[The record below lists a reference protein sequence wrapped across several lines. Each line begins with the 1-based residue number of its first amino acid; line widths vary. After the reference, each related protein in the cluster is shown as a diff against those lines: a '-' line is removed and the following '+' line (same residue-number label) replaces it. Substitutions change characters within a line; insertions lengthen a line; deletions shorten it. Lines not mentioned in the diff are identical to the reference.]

1 MTPMRIRA
9 LFVLLACTLF
19 VEWPATPALAASPI
33 SPNNRPTAVPNRTNG
48 EMPDS
53 DLVNVAPG
61 CRAYRAA
68 GSSLGLL
75 VAQAREEGVDLRTTE
90 CYRPLDEQVE
100 VRQQATANGNAS
112 CASSVGGTSSQPQG
126 HSMHGWGKATDLNDA
141 GQTGLAFGSPGYQF
155 MKRRAAAAGWNHPGW
170 AEPHGSSCPEPWHW
184 EWVGDGGTAGADPIR
199 ADVVSLIKAK
209 DDGGYAIVTGL
220 GAVSVHGS
228 AVDHGSAATTP
239 INWLVAGSAPTA
251 TGLGYW
257 LVALDGG
264 IFNYGDAA
272 MFGSMGGTPLNQPIV
287 AMAATPSGHGYWM
300 VAADGGIFNFG
311 DADFFGSLGNL
322 HLNRPIVG
330 MAATADGLGY
340 WLVASDGGI
349 FAFGDARF
357 LGSMGS
363 TPLTRPVVA
372 MAPTANGQGYWLVAS
387 DGGMFNFGT
396 AKFFGSMGG
405 TTINAP
411 VVGLS
416 ATKTANG
423 YWMVAADGGIFNFG
437 DATFFGAG

>member
-1 MTPMRIRA
+1 MRIRA

-19 VEWPATPALAASPI
+19 VEWSATPALAASPI

-184 EWVGDGGTAGADPIR
+184 EWVGDGGILGDSPVR
-199 ADVVSLIKAK
+199 ADVVTMLPAS
-209 DDGGYAIVTGL
+209 DGLGYSIVTGL
-220 GAVSVHGS
+220 GAVYAHGQAPDLGSLADRPLGWLVVAAARTPNGGGYWLLGADGSVYNFGDAGDFGSTSFRPPAHPIVGIAASADGAGYWVATSAGNVFGFGAAAFHGS
-228 AVDHGSAATTP
+228 PAASEVSLDAPIVAIVGTPDGGGYWLAGADGRVFAYGDAARYGDASARSPSAPVVSMASTRDGRGY
-239 INWLVAGSAPTA
+239 WLVTTRGRVFAHGDAPSLGSIPHRMKLRQPITAIASTPDAG
-251 TGLGYW
+251 GYW
-257 LVALDGG
+257 LVA
-264 IFNYGDAA
+264 
-272 MFGSMGGTPLNQPIV
+272 
-287 AMAATPSGHGYWM
+287 
-300 VAADGGIFNFG
+300 ADG
-311 DADFFGSLGNL
+311 
-322 HLNRPIVG
+322 
-330 MAATADGLGY
+330 T
-340 WLVASDGGI
+340 I
-349 FAFGDARF
+349 FAFGGARIH
-357 LGSMGS
+357 
-363 TPLTRPVVA
+363 RR
-372 MAPTANGQGYWLVAS
+372 
-387 DGGMFNFGT
+387 
-396 AKFFGSMGG
+396 
-405 TTINAP
+405 
-411 VVGLS
+411 
-416 ATKTANG
+416 
-423 YWMVAADGGIFNFG
+423 
-437 DATFFGAG
+437 